1 MKTDALV
8 RASVALL
15 IAAALAGCSG
25 SEPAPSNAP
34 AAANAPTAAPA
45 ATNAAAPAPAS
56 ADPDLVEASEGAARY
71 LELGRPD
78 QRVFRD
84 TLRIPG
90 RIESNENRTAR
101 VGAPITGRVTAIH
114 AVVGQQVRMGDRL
127 AEISS
132 PELSAAQLA
141 FLKAHSAEQLTQ
153 RAAERARL
161 LLEADVIGSA
171 ELQRRESELSI
182 ARAETRAARDQLR
195 TLGLSGAAIDRLM
208 ATGQILT
215 VAPIAATS
223 SAPRIAPH
231 PARGQVAAPS
241 DHLFTITDLRALWAV
256 ADVPEQEARHVGVGQ
271 RVVLE
276 VPALGDRE
284 VEGTIVQVSDLVD
297 PETRT
302 VRVRMDL
309 PNPDGEF
316 KPAMLAMMR
325 VAGEA
330 RRQVVVPKAALVRD
344 GNRDRVFVA
353 EGPNRFRLKPVTP
366 GAEDGEHR
374 VILEGLRGDETIVV
388 AGAFHLNNER
398 RQLATGGR

>member
-1 MKTDALV
+1 MRTDALV
-8 RASVALL
+8 RANVALL

-25 SEPAPSNAP
+25 SEPAPSAAP
-34 AAANAPTAAPA
+34 APANAPTARNVAPPAPA
-45 ATNAAAPAPAS
+45 A

-90 RIESNENRTAR
+90 RIETNENRTAR

-132 PELSAAQLA
+132 PELSAAQLT
-141 FLKAHSAEQLTQ
+141 FLKAHSAEQLAQ

-161 LLEADVIGSA
+161 LLDADVIGSA

-208 ATGQILT
+208 STGQILAA
-215 VAPIAATS
+215 APIAATKS
-223 SAPRIAPH
+223 GTVIARH
-231 PARGQVAAPS
+231 AALGQVAAPS

-256 ADVPEQEARHVGVGQ
+256 ADVPEQEARHIGVGQ

-276 VPALGDRE
+276 VPALGDRAF
-284 VEGTIVQVSDLVD
+284 EGTIVQVSDLVD

-353 EGPNRFRLKPVTP
+353 EGPNRFRLTPVTP

>member
-1 MKTDALV
+1 MRTDALV
-8 RASVALL
+8 RANVALL

-25 SEPAPSNAP
+25 SEPAPSAAP
-34 AAANAPTAAPA
+34 APANAPTARNVAPPAPA
-45 ATNAAAPAPAS
+45 A

-90 RIESNENRTAR
+90 RIETNENRTAR

-127 AEISS
+127 AQIST
-132 PELSAAQLA
+132 PELWAAQLP
-141 FLKAHSAEQLTQ
+141 FLKAPAAARAAQG
-153 RAAERARL
+153 AAERARL
-161 LLEADVIGSA
+161 LLDADVIGSA

-208 ATGQILT
+208 STGQILAA
-215 VAPIAATS
+215 APIAATKS
-223 SAPRIAPH
+223 GTVIARH
-231 PARGQVAAPS
+231 AALGQVAAPS

-256 ADVPEQEARHVGVGQ
+256 ADVPEQGARHVGVGQ

-276 VPALGDRE
+276 VPALGDRAF
-284 VEGTIVQVSDLVD
+284 EGTIVQVSDLVD

-316 KPAMLAMMR
+316 KPSMLAMMR

-353 EGPNRFRLKPVTP
+353 EGPNRFRLTPVTP